1 MEASFNAIISIM
13 LNAFAAMM
21 KIFLIS
27 TVGVCLAKFP
37 SKDPIL
43 PAIMIKYLS
52 KLANNVFVPCLI
64 MTSLG
69 SAITVQLLQ
78 RIGVLVL
85 FCFVANSASYFYGYT
100 FGRLLHGRS
109 DDAMFI
115 ALTVAIGSP
124 NAISLPI
131 MVMQTMCNES
141 YVKADYDDNQNKC
154 FAEATSMLFVYS
166 MGWHLMFWS
175 YGFPTLKTIKKK
187 FYADA
192 ADLVVETIDDS
203 LVAES
208 EYTFLNQILIAI
220 SFRKNKNLFLNWLQM
235 IFLTPAMVAIFI
247 GVAIGLIPYTQKLM
261 FEEMSFLEPLGSAIT
276 TLGEPVVAINCLIM
290 SASLAQVDFSI
301 GRKNNDQVNSTA
313 GETRVKSVQLSA
325 VESNSRNRETF
336 PSEHSSSKPDSISV
350 LKFPSSHISL
360 ARFGLKGGQAQY
372 ARLQID
378 EDTDPLSR
386 TLSDSENGIAHLP
399 SSPRGDHNSEK
410 STIEGQYF
418 QKSSDFKTLDGM
430 ENTVTE
436 EASMTI
442 GCNVGEY
449 SNSDEEDFSNSNMI
463 GSSTY
468 KNTRKKSCEVKE
480 EDTGNE
486 CSETESL
493 NAAAPT
499 PSMSTN
505 VGKKI
510 PPPTYGAIFALII
523 CR

>member
-78 RIGVLVL
+78 RIGVLVM

-192 ADLVVETIDDS
+192 ADLVVNTIDDS

-301 GRKNNDQVNSTA
+301 GRQNNDQVNSTV
-313 GETRVKSVQLSA
+313 GETRVKSVQSSA
-325 VESNSRNRETF
+325 AKSNSRSRETF
-336 PSEHSSSKPDSISV
+336 PSEHCSSKPDPV
-350 LKFPSSHISL
+350 LNFPSSHISL
-360 ARFGLKGGQAQY
+360 AKFGLKGGQAQY

-378 EDTDPLSR
+378 DDTDPLSR

-418 QKSSDFKTLDGM
+418 QQSSEFKTLDGL
-430 ENTVTE
+430 ESTVPE
-436 EASMTI
+436 EASMMS

-449 SNSDEEDFSNSNMI
+449 SNSDEEDFSKSNMI
-463 GSSTY
+463 GSSIY
-468 KNTRKKSCEVKE
+468 KNTRKISCEVKE

-499 PSMSTN
+499 HSMSTN

-510 PPPTYGAIFALII
+510 PPPTYGSIAALII

>member
-1 MEASFNAIISIM
+1 MEASFGAIISIM

-64 MTSLG
+64 ITSLG

-78 RIGVLVL
+78 RIGILVL
-85 FCFVANSASYFYGYT
+85 FCFIANSASYFYGYT

-131 MVMQTMCNES
+131 MVMQTMCDES
-141 YVKADYDDNQNKC
+141 YVKADYENNQHKC

-187 FYADA
+187 FYADVT
-192 ADLVVETIDDS
+192 DLIVESIDDS
-203 LVAES
+203 LIAES
-208 EYTFLNQILIAI
+208 EYIFLNSILTII

-247 GVAIGLIPYTQKLM
+247 GVAIGLIPYIQKLM

-301 GRKNNDQVNSTA
+301 GRKNDDQIVETA
-313 GETRVKSVQLSA
+313 GETRQSIELKSLT
-325 VESNSRNRETF
+325 RNRETF
-336 PSEHSSSKPDSISV
+336 PCDHSSPNSSKSDSMSV
-350 LKFPSSHISL
+350 SKLSLGKF
-360 ARFGLKGGQAQY
+360 GMNGGQAQY
-372 ARLQID
+372 VRLQID
-378 EDTDPLSR
+378 DDSDPASR
-386 TLSDSENGIAHLP
+386 MLSDSENGISTLP
-399 SSPRGDHNSEK
+399 SSQRVD
-410 STIEGQYF
+410 Y
-418 QKSSDFKTLDGM
+418 SSDNTTLEERYFHKNGDFEILEGRV
-430 ENTVTE
+430 NE
-436 EASMTI
+436 EASMTTDDNE
-442 GCNVGEY
+442 GDFL
-449 SNSDEEDFSNSNMI
+449 NSDEDDCRKSNMV
-463 GSSTY
+463 GSMTFKS
-468 KNTRKKSCEVKE
+468 KNKVSCEMKE

-486 CSETESL
+486 SSEIEL
-493 NAAAPT
+493 LKVAAPT
-499 PSMSTN
+499 PSLTSAN

-510 PPPTYGAIFALII
+510 PPPTYGSIFALII

>member
-1 MEASFNAIISIM
+1 M

-27 TVGVCLAKFP
+27 TVGVFLAKFP

-64 MTSLG
+64 ITSLG

-78 RIGVLVL
+78 RIGILVL
-85 FCFVANSASYFYGYT
+85 FCFIANSASYFYGYT

-141 YVKADYDDNQNKC
+141 YVNADYENNQHKC

-192 ADLVVETIDDS
+192 TDLTVESIDDS
-203 LVAES
+203 LVVES
-208 EYTFLNQILIAI
+208 EYIFLNSILTII
-220 SFRKNKNLFLNWLQM
+220 SFRKYKNLFLNWLQM

-247 GVAIGLIPYTQKLM
+247 GVAIGLIPYIQKLM
-261 FEEMSFLEPLGSAIT
+261 FGEMSFLQPLGSAIT

-301 GRKNNDQVNSTA
+301 GRKNENQIVQIA
-313 GETRVKSVQLSA
+313 EETRQSIELKSHT
-325 VESNSRNRETF
+325 RNRETF
-336 PSEHSSSKPDSISV
+336 QCDQSSPNSSEIDSISV
-350 LKFPSSHISL
+350 SKFPCNQISL
-360 ARFGLKGGQAQY
+360 GKFGMNGGQAQY
-372 ARLQID
+372 VRLQID
-378 EDTDPLSR
+378 DDSDLTSR
-386 TLSDSENGIAHLP
+386 MLSDSENGISTLP
-399 SSPRGDHNSEK
+399 SSPRVDYSSDNTTLE
-410 STIEGQYF
+410 ERYF
-418 QKSSDFKTLDGM
+418 QKNSDFEILEGRV
-430 ENTVTE
+430 NE
-436 EASMTI
+436 EASMTTDD
-442 GCNVGEY
+442 NETDFL
-449 SNSDEEDFSNSNMI
+449 NSDENDC
-463 GSSTY
+463 
-468 KNTRKKSCEVKE
+468 RKSCMVGSMTFKNKKKVSCEMKE

-486 CSETESL
+486 CSEIESL
-493 NAAAPT
+493 QVAAPA
-499 PSMSTN
+499 PSLTSAN

-510 PPPTYGAIFALII
+510 PPPTYGSIFALII